1 MEKIKLTRCLFTIPA
16 QVNKHN
22 TVNTLL
28 DSGSQAY
35 AVISRGAVERCKLPR
50 ISLPV
55 PMGMASA
62 FDGKSGQIRE
72 VARIDSLD
80 IGGSKQKQEAAYAYI
95 VPRLEGKEEMILGRP
110 WFFYEDALIDP
121 VKDELCIRRT
131 GTRVSNQRVKEAIQ
145 QQNILEVS
153 AVSFSRL
160 AKRNQPEE
168 LKVFAVSMADIE
180 KALSRKERTDPRTKL
195 PEEYHEF
202 LDVFDR
208 ERSDE
213 LPPLRHG
220 VDHRI
225 EIETGPDGRPKELPW
240 GPLYGMSREMLLVLR
255 KTLSELLSKG
265 FIRVSS
271 SPAAAPILFARKPG
285 GGLRFCVDYRALN
298 AVTKKDRYPLP
309 LIKET
314 LTQVAQARWYTKLDI
329 IAAFNKI
336 RMAEGHESLT
346 AFRTRYGLFE
356 WLVMPFGLANAP
368 SSFQRYVNWT
378 LRDLLDR
385 FVSAYVDDILIYSS
399 GSRRDHVEKVK
410 TVLKRLRTAGLQVDI
425 DKCDFSVQTT
435 KYLGFILEAG
445 KGISMDPEKVKAI
458 RDWEV
463 PTSVKGVRGF
473 IGFANFYR
481 SFIQDFAELAK
492 PLTDLTKK
500 EAQQG
505 LFKMSEGGKKAF
517 EFLKQAFLV
526 APMLAQFD
534 EDRETVVEC
543 DASGWA
549 LGGALMQYVDGVLRP
564 IAFYS
569 RRMTPAECNYEIYDK
584 EMLAVIA
591 CLDEWREWLRPM
603 TSFVVR
609 TDHKNLE
616 YYKRPQKLSERQI
629 RWMQELSQFKYK
641 LEYKPGRLNVVA
653 DALSRRDQD
662 LPKDQKD
669 DRIQGRFA

>member
-1 MEKIKLTRCLFTIPA
+1 
-16 QVNKHN
+16 
-22 TVNTLL
+22 
-28 DSGSQAY
+28 
-35 AVISRGAVERCKLPR
+35 
-50 ISLPV
+50 
-55 PMGMASA
+55 MASA
-62 FDGKSGQIRE
+62 FDGKSGVIHE

-80 IGGSKQKQEAAYAYI
+80 IGGSKQKQRAVYAYI
-95 VPRLEGKEEMILGRP
+95 MPRLEGKEEMILGRP
-110 WFFYEDALIDP
+110 WFYYEDAVIDP
-121 VKDELCIRRT
+121 AKDELHIRRT
-131 GTRVSNQRVKEAIQ
+131 DTRVLNQLVKEASQ

-160 AKRNQPEE
+160 AKRRQPEG
-168 LKVFAVSMADIE
+168 LKVFAVTMADID
-180 KALSRKERTDPRTKL
+180 KALSKKEHTDPRARL
-195 PEEYHEF
+195 PKEYHEF

-208 ERSDE
+208 KRADT
-213 LPPLRHG
+213 LPPLRPG

-225 EIETGPDGRPKELPW
+225 EIEPGPDGRPKELPW

-265 FIRVSS
+265 FIRVSN
-271 SPAAAPILFARKPG
+271 SPAAAPILFVQKPG

-298 AVTKKDRYPLP
+298 AITKRDRYPLP

-314 LTQVAQARWYTKLDI
+314 LAQVAQARWYTKLDI

-336 RMAEGHESLT
+336 RIAEGHESLT

-356 WLVMPFGLANAP
+356 WLVMPFGLSNAP

-399 GSRRDHVEKVK
+399 GSKKDHVEKVK
-410 TVLKRLRTAGLQVDI
+410 TVLKRLRAAGLQVDI

-473 IGFANFYR
+473 LGFANFYR
-481 SFIQDFAELAK
+481 SFIQNFAELAK

-505 LFKMSEGGKKAF
+505 PFRMTEEGKQAF
-517 EFLKQAFLV
+517 EFLKRAFLV
-526 APMLAQFD
+526 APVLAQFD
-534 EDRETVVEC
+534 EGRETVLEC

-549 LGGALMQYVDGVLRP
+549 TGGALMQYVDGVLRP
-564 IAFYS
+564 VAFYS

-584 EMLAVIA
+584 EMLAVVA
-591 CLDEWREWLRPM
+591 CLDEWSEWLKPM
-603 TSFVVR
+603 ASFVVR

-616 YYKRPQKLSERQI
+616 YYKRPQKLSERQV
-629 RWMQELSQFKYK
+629 RWMQELSQFNHK
-641 LEYKPGRLNVVA
+641 LEFKPGRLNVVA

-662 LPKDQKD
+662 LPKNDED
-669 DRIQGRFA
+669 DRVRGRIAQMIKPGTILETQLGTLQINEIGVEH